1 MNSSTSFLSSPSYS
15 NFFSLPSDLGLIKTK
30 NAVTAP
36 EPSDAETEWVSSRI
50 SEIYRSVFKL
60 NLNYSTTLDSC
71 DQFSSTN
78 KMIFNFIKILNTTE
92 EDLLLV
98 LRPLLSPEECD
109 IFKDS
114 SLCKSSKELKSLNK
128 IALNALEC
136 WICTQTIQK
145 ISQLQG
151 ELVSLQQGIFS
162 TNGKHFD
169 DQIRQLDDQIRQFYE
184 KVHKK
189 RRKSCSQAIGKAF
202 TTIFVKYAPI
212 PLSFCT
218 GWEKQL
224 FSKLCKF
231 TLKIHKKF
239 EQSVANCKT
248 THDLQVRLS
257 TFHTSLNAEDAKA
270 DAARRI
276 QMAVFSIRDLVVNQF
291 KGLPFE
297 QLKTQL
303 TERGI
308 SLDALATP
316 PHDLAEL
323 LEIIQ
328 TEESARQLAEGWLKH
343 HDTVIEKLEE
353 VLAEKVKM
361 EMRFARFRNIEDLLD
376 LVWMLNRI
384 AFFLP
389 WLASNMT
396 AICLNL
402 ATKNL
407 FFPGSGF
414 LSMLFAD
421 SLRGWIT
428 PDGLLLLALKH
439 ILYHSSKPHE
449 YSITGWKL
457 QSAIG
462 FQNGIIHANH
472 LWYCL
477 RYWLVWFPKIFKQIT
492 RAYDEN
498 TKSAHISQLS
508 KITEQYSLFRKK
520 RKQMIGGYEEQLLN
534 LRLRDFEH
542 NLSTKKI
549 VPLGQLA
556 QDLKRLNW
564 NLFSKR
570 SHLFLSR
577 DLHFPIQNHEL
588 DPSMDVEN
596 HLHSELLRDGV

>member
-1 MNSSTSFLSSPSYS
+1 MQ
-15 NFFSLPSDLGLIKTK
+15 
-30 NAVTAP
+30 NAGTTP
-36 EPSDAETEWVSSRI
+36 EPNAAENEPVSSRI
-50 SEIYRSVFKL
+50 NEIYRSFFKL
-60 NLNYSTTLDSC
+60 TLHYSAALDSC

-78 KMIFNFIKILNTTE
+78 KFIFNFIKIFNTTE

-98 LRPLLSPEECD
+98 LRPLLSPEEYE
-109 IFKDS
+109 IFQES

-128 IALNALEC
+128 IALNALEY

-145 ISQLQG
+145 ISQLQH
-151 ELVSLQQGIFS
+151 ELAPLQESNCSQ
-162 TNGKHFD
+162 NVKYLD
-169 DQIRQLDDQIRQFYE
+169 NQIREFYK

-189 RRKSCSQAIGKAF
+189 RQKSCSQALEKTF

-224 FSKLCKF
+224 FSKLCKL

-239 EQSVANCKT
+239 EQSVTNCKT
-248 THDLQVRLS
+248 TPDLQARLS
-257 TFHTSLNAEDAKA
+257 TFQTSLNAEDAKA
-270 DAARRI
+270 DAARRL
-276 QMAVFSIRDLVVNQF
+276 QMAVSSIRDLIMNQS
-291 KGLPFE
+291 KELPFE
-297 QLKTQL
+297 ELKKQL
-303 TERGI
+303 TESGI
-308 SLDALATP
+308 SLDTLAPP
-316 PHDLAEL
+316 PHNRDEL
-323 LEIIQ
+323 LSSIQ
-328 TEESARQLAEGWLKH
+328 KEECARQLATGWLKH

-376 LVWMLNRI
+376 LVWMLSRI

-396 AICLNL
+396 TICLNL

-407 FFPGSGF
+407 LFPGSGF
-414 LSMLFAD
+414 LSILFAD

-439 ILYHSSKPHE
+439 ILYHSSRPYE
-449 YSITGWKL
+449 YSMTGWKL

-462 FQNGIIHANH
+462 FQNGIIHACH

-477 RYWLVWFPKIFKQIT
+477 RYWLVWSPKIFKQIT
-492 RAYDEN
+492 GAYDEN

-508 KITEQYSLFRKK
+508 KITEQYSLIRKK
-520 RKQMIGGYEEQLLN
+520 RKQTIGGYEEQLLN

-549 VPLGQLA
+549 VPLSQLA
-556 QDLKRLNW
+556 QDLRHLNW

-570 SHLFLSR
+570 SHLFLSK
-577 DLHFPIQNHEL
+577 DLHFPLQNNG
-588 DPSMDVEN
+588 MDTGIDLEK
-596 HLHSELLRDGV
+596 HLYSVLLRDGV